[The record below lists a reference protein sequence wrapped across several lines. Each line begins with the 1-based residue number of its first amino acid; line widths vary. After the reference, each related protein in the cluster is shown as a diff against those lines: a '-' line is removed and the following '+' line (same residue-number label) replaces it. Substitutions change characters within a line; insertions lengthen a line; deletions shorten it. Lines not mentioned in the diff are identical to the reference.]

1 MHACRRVRQSRFFF
15 RLRPHYSCAT
25 GLAFFLRSG
34 RISTTCQ
41 SSSLTQLQRRGTSAH
56 WPGSAFVTSEPATQD
71 RARRS
76 LSLVLHRSPS
86 PATATHGLALLPL
99 TPAADSSGAPAPSPP
114 RQAWCQDKPVTGLAS
129 LPRRV
134 RSAAELFCFPL
145 GGPPAASERP
155 ARRKTFWTVGIVV
168 KRGSVAMRRAQHG
181 RKRQ

>member
-1 MHACRRVRQSRFFF
+1 MRQSRFFLQVETTLF
-15 RLRPHYSCAT
+15 MRHRSRLLPPR
-25 GLAFFLRSG
+25 RSNLDDMPA
-34 RISTTCQ
+34 IV
-41 SSSLTQLQRRGTSAH
+41 AH
-56 WPGSAFVTSEPATQD
+56 AIAAVGIPAYWPGFVFVTSEPATQD

-76 LSLVLHRSPS
+76 LSLVLHRSPA

-99 TPAADSSGAPAPSPP
+99 TPAADSSGAPARSPP